1 MRRHARYT
9 TLNDEETSY
18 SNNHELTGLGES
30 SILEHPP
37 LVKPSEYDQAGGNRL
52 QRFYTRTF
60 VGILGPFI
68 VCGCYVAIWC
78 FYLTPNGSQEPLLL
92 GPRGAKWIFYSWFV
106 VGVIG
111 LALSLY
117 SLLGV
122 EAGML
127 MEPAWN
133 VGDATKLMLHADK
146 TWSGPGGWLRTI
158 KWSLG
163 SRCGR
168 RSPSC
173 LWFVLAIPSLLVF
186 VALPLSGLTMEITQG
201 YRRLKDGGPVT
212 MTGFSYDT
220 FNKRGG
226 SDIYQNAAMTW
237 KSGQE
242 LRFPGAGVVY
252 TPRGFERSQLDFLK
266 RVPAVFPQDDGIPQI
281 FVTAQSEQ
289 PIEGRSWGLLLQY
302 NCSIVNEALSF
313 QLLNP
318 RNRRASNYSQQSNSV
333 YDSLVNEGKTYM
345 ARLNDTELQWAMNFV
360 TVAEVGLQIR
370 SSFDVG
376 KQTSSNQTNSCYFN
390 NDETSTDDYPDI
402 HQHQT
407 FEMVLWQKLLET
419 SVSQSYFNAYDMAY
433 NFTIDHNITEFFG
446 AYDARVVANL
456 SKKMYENKTTSMPAV
471 GVQCNASSSVGSAEV
486 NGIESSYTDFQRTD
500 TIIHNAWDKC
510 APRFTG
516 NVPLFLLGIIEGDE
530 LGSTLF
536 QTSGA
541 PQPYYGTK
549 DRPGTGKKQ
558 TFLAQL
564 KYLQAEELRRSMLR
578 AYASYA
584 MQLMYNGGQKYTS
597 RDGSS
602 LTFLNPNATTFSPG
616 SVIKSGVIPPLVPIA
631 LFCIWA
637 LFSFALGITYG
648 FRRRWTETL
657 DGHTMFRMGA
667 ELSESERQALL
678 KTSNIVK
685 KEDRIALD
693 EIPALVGDTK
703 PAMWLGRIGLVKDV
717 RADKKKLYE

>member
-1 MRRHARYT
+1 M
-9 TLNDEETSY
+9 
-18 SNNHELTGLGES
+18 
-30 SILEHPP
+30 
-37 LVKPSEYDQAGGNRL
+37 
-52 QRFYTRTF
+52 
-60 VGILGPFI
+60 
-68 VCGCYVAIWC
+68 CGYYVAIWR

-163 SRCGR
+163 SRSSR

-173 LWFVLAIPSLLVF
+173 LWFVLALPSLMVF

-201 YRRLKDGGPVT
+201 YRHLKDGGSVT

-226 SDIYQNAAMTW
+226 SDIYKNAAMTW

-242 LRFPGAGVVY
+242 LRLPGAGVVY
-252 TPRGFERSQLDFLK
+252 TPQGLERSQIDFLN
-266 RVPAVFPQDDGIPQI
+266 RVPAVFPRDDGIPQI

-313 QLLNP
+313 QLLTP
-318 RNRRASNYSQQSNSV
+318 ANRHASNYSPVSDGA
-333 YDSLVNEGKTYM
+333 YHSLVNDEKTYIV
-345 ARLNDTELQWAMNFV
+345 RLDDTELEWAINFV
-360 TVAEVGLQIR
+360 AVAEVGLQFQR
-370 SSFDVG
+370 SVDVT
-376 KQTSSNQTNSCYFN
+376 KETSSNQTNSCYFN

-402 HQHQT
+402 HQNQT

-419 SVSQSYFNAYDMAY
+419 SVSQFYFNVYDMVY
-433 NFTIDHNITEFFG
+433 NFSIDHNITGFFG
-446 AYDARVVANL
+446 AYDAQLVANL
-456 SKKMYENKTTSMPAV
+456 PQEMYENRTTSMPAV

-486 NGIESSYTDFQRTD
+486 NGIESSYSDFQRTD
-500 TIIHNAWDKC
+500 TLIHNASDKC
-510 APRFTG
+510 APRFRG
-516 NVPLFLLGIIEGDE
+516 NVPLFLLGSIERDE
-530 LGSTLF
+530 LASTLF

-549 DRPGTGKKQ
+549 DRPGSHEKL

-578 AYASYA
+578 GYASYA
-584 MQLMYNGGQKYTS
+584 MQLMYNGGQEYTS

-602 LTFLNPNATTFSPG
+602 LTFLNPNATAFSPG
-616 SVIKSGVIPPLVPIA
+616 SVIKSGVMPPLVPLA

-637 LFSFALGITYG
+637 LFSSALSITYG

-667 ELSESERQALL
+667 ELSEAERQALL

-693 EIPALVGDTK
+693 NIPALVGDTK
-703 PAMWLGRIGLVKDV
+703 PALWLGRIGLVKDV